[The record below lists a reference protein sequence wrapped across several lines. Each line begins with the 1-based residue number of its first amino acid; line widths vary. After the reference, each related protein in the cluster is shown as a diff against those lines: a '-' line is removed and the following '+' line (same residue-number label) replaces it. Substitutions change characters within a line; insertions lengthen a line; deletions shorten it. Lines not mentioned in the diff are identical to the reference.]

1 MFLDE
6 AIIEVC
12 AGKGGDG
19 IVAFRREKYVPR
31 GGPAG
36 GDGGRGGSVLLV
48 VDPRL
53 NTLVEFQHKRRLT
66 AEDGHAGR
74 GKNQTGADGAD
85 LLVPVPP
92 GTLVRDAETGALL
105 ADLID
110 PGRHVCVAR
119 GGRGGRGNARFAN
132 SRHQTP
138 RIAEKGDPGETRR
151 LKLELK
157 LIADIGVIGVPNAGK
172 STLLAAISNAR
183 PKIADYP
190 FTTLQPNLGVVTLE
204 DVTLVVADIP
214 GLIAG
219 ASQGAGL
226 GDAFLRHIERTR
238 VLIHLLD
245 GAAADPLADY
255 ATINSELALF
265 NPRLAAKP
273 QLVALNKLDL
283 PMAVDRWPSIR
294 AALAAQGHDALA
306 ISAVSGQGVRE
317 MLFRAA
323 RLAAEAPP
331 EPEPEIETLDV
342 LPAGGESVN
351 IAHDVDGSWHVRGA
365 QIEKLARRV
374 YWEEEEAVNRF
385 QSTIERLGVRR
396 ALEDAGVKEGDTV
409 FIGDVELEWRD

>member
-6 AIIEVC
+6 AIIEVQ

-19 IVAFRREKYVPR
+19 VVAFRREKYVPR

-36 GDGGRGGSVLLV
+36 GDGGRGGSVILV

-53 NTLVEFQHKRRLT
+53 NTLVEFQHKRQVV

-74 GKNQTGADGAD
+74 GKNQTGADGED

-92 GTLVRDAETGALL
+92 GTLVRDAEAGALL

-110 PGRHVCVAR
+110 PGRRVCVAR

-138 RIAEKGDPGETRR
+138 RIAEKGDPGEVRR

-190 FTTLQPNLGVVTLE
+190 FTTLQPNLGVVVLE
-204 DVTLVVADIP
+204 DLTLVVADIP

-245 GAAADPLADY
+245 GAAPDPLADY
-255 ATINSELALF
+255 ATINNELALF
-265 NPRLAAKP
+265 NARLAAKP
-273 QLVALNKLDL
+273 QLVVLNKLDL
-283 PMAVDRWPSIR
+283 PMAVERWPAIR
-294 AALAAQGHDALA
+294 AALEAQDRPALA

-323 RLAAEAPP
+323 RLALEAPP
-331 EPEPEIETLDV
+331 EPEPEVETLDV
-342 LPAGGESVN
+342 LPAADESVTPRTTWT
-351 IAHDVDGSWHVRGA
+351 ARHVRGT

-385 QSTIERLGVRR
+385 QTTLERLGVRQ
-396 ALEDAGVKEGDTV
+396 ALETAGVKEGDTV